1 MSVYKDQG
9 KGTWYVM
16 VRYDDWTGKRKQKCK
31 RGFATKKEAQK
42 WEREFSMQ
50 QGADLDMT
58 FESFCELYKKDMMV
72 QLKGSTWETKENI
85 IRTKI
90 LPYFGEKVISQITA
104 RDVISWQ
111 NVMRQ
116 TKTKTGTVLSP
127 TYLRTIHSQLSA
139 IFNHAMKF
147 YDLTANPANKAGTM
161 GEEQGK
167 EMLFWTKEE
176 YLLFADVMLDKPMS
190 YYAFELLYWTGIR
203 EGELLALTPED
214 FDFDKKMLRI
224 NKSYQRLNG
233 QDVITTPKTKYSI
246 RNIKMPQFL
255 CDEIQDF
262 ISQFYRIEPTDR
274 MFQINKY
281 YLAREIERGSKESG
295 VQRIRVHDLRH
306 SHVSLLINMGFTA
319 LAIGKRVGHS
329 AEKITYRYAHLFP
342 SVQDAMADRLDEVR
356 TEENYENMDVRKIGY
371 EQKE

>member
-58 FESFCELYKKDMMV
+58 FKSFCELYKKDIMV

-116 TKTKTGTVLSP
+116 TKTRTGTVLSP

-147 YDLTANPANKAGTM
+147 YDLAVNPANKAGTM

-214 FDFDKKMLRI
+214 FDFDKRMLRI

-262 ISQFYRIEPTDR
+262 ISQFYCIESTDR

-356 TEENYENMDVRKIGY
+356 TEENYENMKVERND
-371 EQKE
+371 